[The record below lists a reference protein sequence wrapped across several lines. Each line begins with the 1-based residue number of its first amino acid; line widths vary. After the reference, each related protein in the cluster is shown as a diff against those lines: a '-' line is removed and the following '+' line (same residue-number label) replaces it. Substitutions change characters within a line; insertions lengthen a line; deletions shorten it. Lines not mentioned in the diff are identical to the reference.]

1 MIIHKKQV
9 LMLPKIRTHRKDAL
23 VIFILLALVFAFFY
37 QWPGWNENSRF
48 SLIHAIVEEGSLS
61 IDNFY
66 SVPGTATWD
75 VAVHDGHYYSDKAI
89 GPAIIG
95 SIVYFPLYWLQGWTN
110 FPDQVTAHIII
121 TFLVVGLPSAFAGS
135 LMYILMVFVSKSRF
149 RSYLGTLSIML
160 GTMAFPYSSSFF
172 SHQFTAALL
181 FISFF
186 IIFFINEREPEK
198 PKKGL
203 FFLVGLLWGWSV
215 ISEFTSALIVI
226 ALMGYFLVVVFRLES
241 INKFWPFFLLI
252 AGGLIPGLFQLAYN
266 KICFGG
272 FLSFGYSNMAIEPFN
287 AGMKQGLMGIGWPDL
302 SVMFYMTFHPG
313 KGLFWQSPVLL
324 LAFVGAI
331 SLLRQRFHFR
341 ETLLSILIIS
351 CYIII
356 ISGYYMWWGGRAF
369 GVRHLIP
376 ILPYFSVLLA
386 ILPRKF
392 NWALLPLSLLSI
404 AQMFIVAITPIVASE
419 DWIGQIGASPFF
431 KYSEIYNFSL
441 TQAVQKIFTYN
452 QSMRFVGINT
462 WWSVTPVIAIL
473 FCFTIIFFRSEIK
486 QFFQRRSGVSR

>member
-1 MIIHKKQV
+1 
-9 LMLPKIRTHRKDAL
+9 MLPQVRTHRKDAF
-23 VIFILLALVFAFFY
+23 VIFILLALIFAFFY

-75 VAVHDGHYYSDKAI
+75 VAVYDGHYYSDKAI

-95 SIVYFPLYWLQGWTN
+95 SIFYFPLYWLQELTN

-135 LMYILMVFVSKSRF
+135 LMYILMASLSKSRF
-149 RSYLGTLSIML
+149 RSYIGTLAIML

-186 IIFFINEREPEK
+186 IIFFINESKPKK

-215 ISEFTSALIVI
+215 ISEFTSAVIVI
-226 ALMGYFLVVVFRLES
+226 ALMGYFLVVVYRFKGVD
-241 INKFWPFFLLI
+241 KFWPFFLLI
-252 AGGLIPGLFQLAYN
+252 TGGIIPALFQLAYN
-266 KICFGG
+266 KLCFGG
-272 FLSFGYSNMAIEPFN
+272 FLSFGYSNMAIELFN
-287 AGMKQGLMGIGWPDL
+287 TGMDQGLMGIGWPDL

-313 KGLFWQSPVLL
+313 KGLFWQSPVLF
-324 LAFVGAI
+324 LAFFGAI
-331 SLLRQRFHFR
+331 SQLCKRFHFK
-341 ETLLSILIIS
+341 EIFLSILIIS
-351 CYIII
+351 GYIII

-386 ILPRKF
+386 MLPRKF

-404 AQMFIVAITPIVASE
+404 AQMFIVAITPIVAPE
-419 DWIGQIGASPFF
+419 DWIGQIGASPLF
-431 KYSEIYNFSL
+431 KYSEIYDFSL
-441 TQAVQKIFTYN
+441 PQAVQQKFTYN
-452 QSMRFVGINT
+452 LSMRILGINT
-462 WWSVTPVIAIL
+462 WWSITPIIAIL
-473 FCFTIIFFRSEIK
+473 FCFTIYFFRFEIK
-486 QFFQRRSGVSR
+486 HFCQQSVV